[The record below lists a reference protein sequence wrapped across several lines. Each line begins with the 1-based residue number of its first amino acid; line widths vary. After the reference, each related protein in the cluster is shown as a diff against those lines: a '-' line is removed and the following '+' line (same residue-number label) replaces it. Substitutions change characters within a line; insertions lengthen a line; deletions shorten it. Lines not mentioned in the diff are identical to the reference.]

1 MNLFKLLVITK
12 ERHFCQI
19 AMEQLCVKKS
29 HGICTLCFR
38 TTYGEVVCLE
48 NEGHFLVDFK

>member
-1 MNLFKLLVITK
+1 MCEEIPWHLYV
-12 ERHFCQI
+12 
-19 AMEQLCVKKS
+19 
-29 HGICTLCFR
+29 CFR